1 MQVQPDVQLEIAQLI
16 SIDIKA
22 ILMLGCMIG
31 TTFFSIMLQLRAH
44 AAQWFRPGFAVVSH
58 SFAVVSRWFGGGF
71 ACFAAAFALRCT

>member
-31 TTFFSIMLQLRAH
+31 ATFFIIIFQLRAH
-44 AAQWFRPGFAVVSH
+44 T
-58 SFAVVSRWFGGGF
+58 
-71 ACFAAAFALRCT
+71 AAAAVWLLSLRDGR

>member
-31 TTFFSIMLQLRAH
+31 ATFFITMLQLRAH
-44 AAQWFRPGFAVVSH
+44 AADAAVWLFSLRDARDATTDDVAYTCCRH
-58 SFAVVSRWFGGGF
+58 VERW
-71 ACFAAAFALRCT
+71 A